1 VAIVTLDIPDE
12 LLAVL
17 PGAPNEVGREIRL
30 AAALHWCQ
38 RGELSVSWG
47 AQLAGLTYA
56 DFIEEAARR
65 KFELF
70 PLDTAELEQELARLD
85 TRVGGDIEDIKE
97 EIARDQSR
105 RR

>member
-1 VAIVTLDIPDE
+1 VATVTFDIPDE

-17 PGAPNEVGREIRL
+17 PCAPEEAGRAIRL
-30 AAALHWCQ
+30 AAAMHWCS
-38 RGELSVSWG
+38 RGELSVSLG

-56 DFIEEAARR
+56 EFIAEAARR

-70 PLDTAELEQELARLD
+70 PLDIDELKQELAHLG
-85 TRVGGDIEDIKE
+85 TRNGGDIAQIKE
-97 EIARDQSR
+97 ELARDQSR